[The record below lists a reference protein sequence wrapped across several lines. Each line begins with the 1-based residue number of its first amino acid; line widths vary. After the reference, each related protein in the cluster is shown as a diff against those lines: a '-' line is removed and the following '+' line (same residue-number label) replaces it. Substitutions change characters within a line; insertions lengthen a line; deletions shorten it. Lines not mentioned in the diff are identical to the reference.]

1 MKKLAVFIFLF
12 FFVNFSNAQY
22 FGNNQRNFWNTNN
35 LYWNSGSWNW
45 NNPYWQWSPVPSYN
59 PYLYRNK
66 LNYIYPNINFIYV
79 NPSYN
84 NGQKNYYQSITPS
97 KSSSSR

>member
-1 MKKLAVFIFLF
+1 MKKFFCFVFFLITTN
-12 FFVNFSNAQY
+12 VCNAQY

-59 PYLYRNK
+59 PYLYN
-66 LNYIYPNINFIYV
+66 NFSYPNINFIYV

-84 NGQKNYYQSITPS
+84 VGQKNYYQSITPS
-97 KSSSSR
+97 KSSGSR